1 VDDAAADIALTY
13 KIASL
18 LKSVANANPNWRLTQ
33 FVEELRIISQNER
46 KFIGFDDAESGYE
59 PPMGIVTIATMHA
72 AKGLE
77 WDRVYL
83 MSVNNYSFPSAM
95 AHDEYIG
102 ERWFVRE
109 DLNLDTEALAQLHAI
124 TDGVAEYY
132 ELGVASRQARIDYAA
147 ERLRLLYVG
156 ITRAKRDLIITWN
169 TGRYWEKGGTAVKVP
184 AAPLYHLYDWLSR
197 ADQV

>member
-1 VDDAAADIALTY
+1 LGY
-13 KIASL
+13 KIAAL
-18 LKSVANANPNWRLTQ
+18 LKSIASANPSWRLTQ

-59 PPMGIVTIATMHA
+59 PPKGKITIATMHA

-95 AHDEYIG
+95 PFDEYLG
-102 ERWFVRE
+102 EKWFVRE
-109 DLNLDTEALAQLHAI
+109 DLNLDTEAIAQLQSI
-124 TDGVAEYY
+124 VEGWQDRYT
-132 ELGVASRQARIDYAA
+132 LGVASQQARIDYAA

-156 ITRAKRDLIITWN
+156 ITRAKSDLIITWN
-169 TGRYWEKGGTAVKVP
+169 TGRFWEKGGTAVKNP
-184 AAPLYHLYDWLSR
+184 AVPLYHLKDFLD
-197 ADQV
+197 AQNAND